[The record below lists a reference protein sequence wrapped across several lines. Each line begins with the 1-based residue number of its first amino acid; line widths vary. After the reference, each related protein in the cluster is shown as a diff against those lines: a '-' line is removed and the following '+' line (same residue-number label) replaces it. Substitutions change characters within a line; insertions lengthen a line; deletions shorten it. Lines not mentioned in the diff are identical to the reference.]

1 MPGPLANAAIALG
14 ATSLACGAWAY
25 AAMWPESQIFGPI
38 LIAGK
43 DPNEAALTFDDG
55 PNGDTTLR
63 LLDILARH
71 NAPATFFLIGGY
83 VRQQPQIV
91 RAIAAAGH
99 VVGNHTMTHP
109 WLHMQTTARIHQEL
123 SACNKALEDTLGT
136 PIRFFR
142 PPHGSRRPEVLRF
155 ARQLG
160 LTTVNWNIIPEDWK
174 PHSAKVLVG
183 SIEHGIAKNRARR
196 RASNILLHDGGN
208 LSVNQPRA
216 ATLAAT
222 DRLLAIFAQQAIRPV
237 TVAKW
242 ESDLA

>member
-1 MPGPLANAAIALG
+1 MPGPLANATIALG

-25 AAMWPESQIFGPI
+25 AAMWPESQIFGAI

-71 NAPATFFLIGGY
+71 NALATFFLIGRY
-83 VRQQPQIV
+83 VRQQPKVV

-99 VVGNHTMTHP
+99 VIGNHTMTHP
-109 WLHMQTTARIHQEL
+109 WLHMQSTPRIRQEL
-123 SACNKALEDTLGT
+123 THCNAALEDILGG

-160 LTTVNWNIIPEDWK
+160 LTTVNWNVIPEDWK
-174 PHSAKVLVG
+174 PFTPVQLTDR
-183 SIEHGIAKNRARR
+183 IEQGIARNQARR
-196 RASNILLHDGGN
+196 RGSNILLHDGGH
-208 LSVNQPRA
+208 LGLEEPRA
-216 ATLAAT
+216 TTLAAT
-222 DRLLAIFAQQAIRPV
+222 DRLLTLFAQQGIRPI
-237 TVAKW
+237 TIERW
-242 ESDLA
+242 I